1 MKAGLMQRVMIFGEV
16 LVDVFPEQTII
27 GGAPY
32 NVARHLNAFN
42 YDVSMLTAVGQ
53 DTNGERITRE
63 MHNHGLDCKGVQ
75 VIAHAPTGQVT
86 VSFDAEE
93 HHFEILDAQA
103 YDALTWPPIQ
113 ILLNQQPPQLAY
125 IGTLALR
132 HMPTM
137 QVARQWL
144 NQLSCPVFCDVNL
157 RAPWFNA
164 ESLQLVLK
172 HAHIVKINDEEL
184 PIVNAL
190 LNLSTS
196 DNLQTQA
203 LALQKQFKLREVLV
217 TCGEDGSWCLD
228 ANQQFTQAPIANA
241 NLAFVDSVG
250 AGDAYSAMMI
260 HGLLAGWSLPERL
273 ARASQFATDI
283 CGVRGAVPKEAG
295 FYQAHLT

>member
-1 MKAGLMQRVMIFGEV
+1 MQRVMIFGEV

-32 NVARHLNAFN
+32 NVARHIHALGNA
-42 YDVSMLTAVGQ
+42 VCMLSAVGN
-53 DTNGERITRE
+53 DAYGERILHE
-63 MHNHGLDCKGVQ
+63 MRTHGLDDKGLQ
-75 VIAHAPTGQVT
+75 IIENLPTGQVT
-86 VSFDAEE
+86 VSFEGSGHRFD
-93 HHFEILDAQA
+93 ILDNQA
-103 YDALTWPPIQ
+103 YDALDWSPIQ
-113 ILLNQQPPQLAY
+113 VLLNQQAPQLAY
-125 IGTLALR
+125 IGTLACR
-132 HMPTM
+132 HTHTM

-172 HAHIVKINDEEL
+172 HANIVKINDEEL

-228 ANQQFTQAPIANA
+228 ANQQFTQAPITNA

-260 HGLLAGWSLPERL
+260 HGLLAGWSLTERL
-273 ARASQFATDI
+273 ARASQFAADI
-283 CGVRGAVPKEAG
+283 CGVRGAVPKEAS
-295 FYQAHLT
+295 FYQAHLS